1 MIKEQSMGAYSFLLW
16 RAKPVHQWTQTI
28 CTTDFS
34 LCAFIQVDCGSISP
48 DLGQP
53 IPRASYGCGSQ
64 LFYRPPRQAACL
76 VPRLLSAWVKRTHLP
91 VQCCIPLMEI
101 NLILVTTSLVP
112 PLQTHFVQ
120 VTKALWPPASLK
132 QMVTG
137 TCLSSTAADAWLSH
151 PCSSTGPHTTP
162 QARNTSPSPD
172 FIAGDGAAPTGP
184 AAGWGWG
191 DIFPHWE
198 G

>member
-1 MIKEQSMGAYSFLLW
+1 MNTDHLYYRLFPLWLYPRWPWEYQSWSWTADTQGKLRLWFITLLS
-16 RAKPVHQWTQTI
+16 A
-28 CTTDFS
+28 
-34 LCAFIQVDCGSISP
+34 ASP
-48 DLGQP
+48 GV
-53 IPRASYGCGSQ
+53 
-64 LFYRPPRQAACL
+64 CL

-101 NLILVTTSLVP
+101 NLILVTTSLLP

-184 AAGWGWG
+184 EAGWGWG